1 MPRKPRKSTFR
12 KLLFVQ
18 TLLLLSF
25 VCEEESFPRPWFGFE
40 LERLISSKS
49 FGKGNGKGPRRRTKR
64 IESVDVFEKIKEN
77 NPHQLEKLIHLNMDE
92 FETLAIV
99 LRKSNVDFKLGLLY
113 FSLFLLK
120 Y

>member
-1 MPRKPRKSTFR
+1 MPSKNTIR

-18 TLLLLSF
+18 TLFLLLN
-25 VCEEESFPRPWFGFE
+25 VCEDEFYTRPWFGFE

-49 FGKGNGKGPRRRTKR
+49 FGKGKGKGPRRQTKR
-64 IESVDVFEKIKEN
+64 IESVDVFQKIKEN

>member
-18 TLLLLSF
+18 TLLLSF
-25 VCEEESFPRPWFGFE
+25 VCEDESFPRPWFGFE

-49 FGKGNGKGPRRRTKR
+49 FGKGKGKGPRRRTKR
-64 IESVDVFEKIKEN
+64 IESVDVFQKIKEN
-77 NPHQLEKLIHLNMDE
+77 NPHQLEKLIHLNLDE
-92 FETLAIV
+92 FETLTIV